1 MSIFG
6 RLLSIEFS
14 RYRAFN
20 KAQTLELRP
29 LTLLFGLNSAGKSAA
44 LRALPILAGAARR
57 RQIGQR
63 ATILDYG
70 SPALR
75 DARFQ
80 DLSSRKG
87 SSVLN
92 FKMNWEDTE
101 FEFDIVS
108 LGEMGECMSK
118 FTITTR
124 NSGFEGSIVDT
135 SEKLVYEVASFGDV
149 TRWRFEGICPVSA
162 DEDDH
167 HHVVLQ
173 LSSQVQQFGESVH
186 WLGAV
191 RATVPRF
198 YELLPGMEAKIQPD
212 GSGVAEVL
220 RLSFQQ
226 KDGAAEA
233 VSAWL
238 LKTCQSELTFAQ
250 TDGAVVFN
258 RQMYP
263 FNLFA
268 ASGVH
273 VAVRDVGEGIAQ
285 ALPVVTLCH
294 QARLGQLGE
303 APILAFEQ
311 PELHLHPAATVQ
323 LADEIISCVEQG
335 SRASHVIETH
345 SESMLLAL
353 QIAIVEGRLKPEQ
366 VVVYWVTTGA
376 EGSNLRPITFDEE
389 GFPSGGWPQGVF
401 REALDQARR
410 LAKLRIAND

>member
-1 MSIFG
+1 MSISG
-6 RLLSIEFS
+6 RLESIEFS

-44 LRALPILAGAARR
+44 LRLLPILAGAAQR
-57 RQIGQR
+57 RQMGPR
-63 ATILDYG
+63 ATILDYK

-80 DLSSRKG
+80 DLSNRKG
-87 SSVLN
+87 ALVLT
-92 FKMNWEDTE
+92 FKLNWGGISY
-101 FEFDIVS
+101 EFDIAS
-108 LGEMGECMSK
+108 LGELGECMSSFK
-118 FTITTR
+118 ILTR
-124 NSGFEGSIVDT
+124 DSGFEGTILDT
-135 SEKLVYEVASFGDV
+135 KIKSSYDV
-149 TRWRFEGICPVSA
+149 RSGGNATKWDFRGLAPARCDDP
-162 DEDDH
+162 DDH
-167 HHVVLQ
+167 LVLFQ
-173 LSSQVQQFGESVH
+173 LNHQLDLFGNSVH

-198 YELLPGMEAKIQPD
+198 YELLPGMDARVQSD

-220 RLSFQQ
+220 RLSFEA

-238 LKTCQSELTFAQ
+238 MKTCQSELTFAK
-250 TDGAVVFN
+250 TDGAVAFN
-258 RQMYP
+258 RQLYP
-263 FNLFA
+263 FNLLG
-268 ASGVH
+268 ASGMH

-294 QARLGQLGE
+294 QAMLGQLGV

-311 PELHLHPAATVQ
+311 PELHLHPAATVH

-335 SRASHVIETH
+335 SKASHVIETH

-353 QIAIVEGRLKPEQ
+353 QIAIVEKRLKPEDAI
-366 VVVYWVTTGA
+366 VYWVTSGP
-376 EGSNLRPITFDEE
+376 EGSDLRPIRFDEE
-389 GFPSGGWPQGVF
+389 GFPHGGWPQGVF
-401 REALDQARR
+401 REAVDQARR
-410 LAKLRIAND
+410 LSKLRISAH